1 MQRHLGTAPVTFI
14 HSDFRLDNLMFG
26 SGENEPAVVTLDWR
40 RARSAAAASR
50 TLRSSCRRTYDVD
63 LRRAAERALVEGWRT
78 GLAAHGADAGSAEE
92 VWADYRRAVLYCWL
106 YPIVIAG
113 SLDAASE
120 RHPDDG
126 GHDHPLGRHHPDLDC
141 LSLLPEFA

>member
-1 MQRHLGTAPVTFI
+1 M
-14 HSDFRLDNLMFG
+14 
-26 SGENEPAVVTLDWR
+26 
-40 RARSAAAASR
+40 
-50 TLRSSCRRTYDVD
+50 
-63 LRRAAERALVEGWRT
+63 EGWRT

-113 SLDAASE
+113 SLDATSE
-120 RHPDDG
+120 RG
-126 GHDHPLGRHHPDLDC
+126 TQMTVAMTTRSAATILDLDC